1 MVSLRGRMLTQK
13 VRHNYGT
20 FSCEHPWKVTCNL
33 YFFRGPK
40 GTERKLRLLHKRLLQ
55 RRDFRMNEVLQLSNL
70 LLLNPRFQAG
80 LKAGGVLGAYPA
92 VSY

>member
-13 VRHNYGT
+13 LRHNYDT

-33 YFFRGPK
+33 HFFRGPK
-40 GTERKLRLLHKRLLQ
+40 GPERKLSLKRLLQ
-55 RRDFRMNEVLQLSNL
+55 RRDFRMNEVLQLSNV

-80 LKAGGVLGAYPA
+80 LKA
-92 VSY
+92 